1 MKRARASLV
10 VVAAFLAG
18 LGGAFVG
25 QRFAA
30 RPVERG
36 GAALHRVLHEELKLD
51 SAQLAGLERL
61 EQGYAIRRRALEAEM
76 RAENARLAA
85 AIEQEHGDGPKV
97 DAAIEASHRTMGTLQ
112 KETVAHVFAMR
123 RLLRPDQ
130 TPRFDRA
137 VAEALVDDGR

>member
-1 MKRARASLV
+1 VRLARASLV
-10 VVAAFLAG
+10 VAAAFLAG
-18 LGGAFVG
+18 IGGAFVG
-25 QRFAA
+25 QHFAA
-30 RPVERG
+30 RPAERG

-51 SAQLAGLERL
+51 PAQAAALDRLERD
-61 EQGYAIRRRALEAEM
+61 YALRRRALEAGM

-97 DAAIEASHRTMGTLQ
+97 DAAIEASHRTMGRLQ